1 MTAYTVTSTARINA
15 PASVTYGV
23 IADYRTGHPHILPP
37 KYFRNL
43 RVDAGGVG
51 AGTHIRFE
59 MGAMGSWRE
68 AGAVVSEPE
77 PGRLLH
83 EQVTTA
89 PIETTFI
96 VEPVDAGACDVTIAT
111 RMVHRGGI
119 GGGLERLATTAF
131 LRRVYRAELTLL
143 DQVARSRT

>member
-1 MTAYTVTSTARINA
+1 MTTYTVTATARIHA
-15 PASVTYGV
+15 PASVAYGV
-23 IADYRTGHPHILPP
+23 IADYRNGHPHILPP

-51 AGTHIRFE
+51 AGTRIRFE
-59 MGAMGSWRE
+59 MGAMGTWRE

-77 PGRLLH
+77 PGRRLH

-89 PIETTFI
+89 PIATTFT
-96 VEPVDAGACDVTIAT
+96 VEPLSAGACDVTIAT
-111 RMVHRGGI
+111 QMVHRGGI
-119 GGGLERLATTAF
+119 GGGLERLAATAF